1 MAKGHTLDRDQLYAE
16 VWSEAMTK
24 VSTRYGVS
32 DVALAKICRRMDI
45 PAPERGYWARVAAG
59 QKLPRPPLPPRGQG
73 VPQTVQAD
81 PGRGRTWASELK
93 TAEITPAPVSG
104 VLSSPHRFTLQLQ
117 KSFSLRSPD
126 SYGRIGSSR
135 EDIDVK
141 IAPSS
146 IPRVL
151 LFVDAFLK
159 AAEDRGYS
167 FVLPETEYERGLEI
181 VIQRQRVKFTVF
193 EEATRVVS
201 KGTRSAQTTVEFHPS
216 GRLSFRIREYL
227 ATRNEPTFSDRSKES
242 LESQLGI
249 ILHGLRTA
257 AAELAERTE
266 RFARKKEAEEKRA
279 DEHRRA
285 QAQLKK
291 LDEDVENWSK
301 AEALH
306 RLIAQVERRI
316 ESKPPAEA
324 AYADRWL
331 TWARTVATNLD
342 PTSQGLNQ
350 FFEHYRKLGRPTSPH
365 DLE

>member
-1 MAKGHTLDRDQLYAE
+1 M
-16 VWSEAMTK
+16 
-24 VSTRYGVS
+24 
-32 DVALAKICRRMDI
+32 
-45 PAPERGYWARVAAG
+45 
-59 QKLPRPPLPPRGQG
+59 
-73 VPQTVQAD
+73 AD
-81 PGRGRTWASELK
+81 P
-93 TAEITPAPVSG
+93 TPVPVPG
-104 VLSSPHRFTLQLQ
+104 VLSSPHRFTLQLR
-117 KSFSLRSPD
+117 KSFALRTPD

-167 FVLPETEYERGLEI
+167 FVLPGTGYDSGLEI

-193 EEATRVVS
+193 EEAARVIS
-201 KGTRSAQTTVEFHPS
+201 KGTRSSPTMIEFRPS
-216 GRLSFRIREYL
+216 GRLSFKIREYL
-227 ATRNEPTFSDRSKES
+227 AIRSEPTFSDRSKES

-257 AAELAERTE
+257 AVELAERAE
-266 RFARKKEAEEKRA
+266 RLARKQQVEQQSE
-279 DEHRRA
+279 DQQRRA
-285 QAQLKK
+285 AAQLKK
-291 LDEDVENWSK
+291 LDEDLEAWAK

-306 RLIAQVERRI
+306 RLIAQVERKI
-316 ESKPPAEA
+316 ESEPPTEA

-331 TWARTVATNLD
+331 KWARTVATDLD
-342 PTSQGLNQ
+342 PTSRGLNQ